1 MKITQARL
9 KQILKE
15 EIRKKLL
22 NEIIHEEMF
31 LLLLEAEKLTDD
43 EEDVVQAWKDSKDPL
58 KVKKT
63 RKWLKDQGQNY
74 RTAPKRDQILA
85 LLVGLGVAAGATGA
99 ASAIS
104 GYEHPSA
111 GAAEAFASSLEI
123 GAERAQ
129 DISAFA
135 DLAVANAADGQG
147 ADDMEEFKE
156 MHADQWED
164 AGEILSPGFGLKAEP
179 FVQVPAD
186 QIPDNEVLPFAKIS
200 KADYQELLKKSFFS
214 SGVTDQNLKMFSD
227 FVGGNWKPGSSA
239 LWGYTAGGY
248 APFAPEADSGSQG
261 QMLPPEWSVA
271 YELLL
276 DLAAG
281 PESPPDKTIQLVG
294 GDLDPM
300 QGASSWDIKEIRQ
313 IIQKELAKLA

>member
-1 MKITQARL
+1 MKIPQARL

-31 LLLLEAEKLTDD
+31 LVLLEQEDLSFQ
-43 EEDVVQAWKDSKDPL
+43 EEDAVTQWKKSQSL
-58 KVKKT
+58 RGKVKQLIKQ
-63 RKWLKDQGQNY
+63 QGRNFNSLS
-74 RTAPKRDQILA
+74 TGAKIA
-85 LLVGLGVAAGATGA
+85 AIVAVVGMGGAGLGA

-104 GYEHPSA
+104 GYEDPAA
-111 GAAEAFASSLEI
+111 GAGEAFASSLEI

-135 DLAVANAADGQG
+135 DLAVANAAGGEG
-147 ADDMEEFKE
+147 AADMEEFKE
-156 MHADQWED
+156 MHADEWED
-164 AGEILSPGFGLKAEP
+164 AAEILSPGFGLKAEP

-239 LWGYTAGGY
+239 LWGYTPGGY

-271 YELLL
+271 YELLQEL
-276 DLAAG
+276 VAG
-281 PESPPDKTIQLVG
+281 PESPPDKTVQLVG
-294 GDLDPM
+294 GDLDPT
-300 QGASSWDIKEIRQ
+300 QGASSWALEEIKQ
-313 IIQKELAKLA
+313 IIQKELAKLS

>member
-74 RTAPKRDQILA
+74 RTASKRDQILA

-111 GAAEAFASSLEI
+111 GAGEAFASSLEI

-300 QGASSWDIKEIRQ
+300 QGASSWALEEIKQ
-313 IIQKELAKLA
+313 IIQKELAKLS

>member
-1 MKITQARL
+1 MKITDSRL

-22 NEIIHEEMF
+22 SEIIHEEMF
-31 LLLLEAEKLTDD
+31 LVLLEQ
-43 EEDVVQAWKDSKDPL
+43 EELSSEEEGAIAQWKKSQSL
-58 KVKKT
+58 QGKVKKFA
-63 RKWLKDQGQNY
+63 KQQGRNFNSLS
-74 RTAPKRDQILA
+74 TGAKVAAILA
-85 LLVGLGVAAGATGA
+85 VVGMGAGGLGA
-99 ASAIS
+99 ASAVS
-104 GYEHPSA
+104 GYEDPSA
-111 GAAEAFASSLEI
+111 GAGEAFASSLEI

>member
-31 LLLLEAEKLTDD
+31 LLLLEQEDLSSQ
-43 EEDVVQAWKDSKDPL
+43 EEDAIDQWKKSQSL
-58 KVKKT
+58 RGKVKQFAKQ
-63 RKWLKDQGQNY
+63 QGRNFNNLS
-74 RTAPKRDQILA
+74 TGAKIA
-85 LLVGLGVAAGATGA
+85 AIVAVVGMGAAGLGAS
-99 ASAIS
+99 SAIS
-104 GYEHPSA
+104 GYEDPAA
-111 GAAEAFASSLEI
+111 GAGEAFASSLQV